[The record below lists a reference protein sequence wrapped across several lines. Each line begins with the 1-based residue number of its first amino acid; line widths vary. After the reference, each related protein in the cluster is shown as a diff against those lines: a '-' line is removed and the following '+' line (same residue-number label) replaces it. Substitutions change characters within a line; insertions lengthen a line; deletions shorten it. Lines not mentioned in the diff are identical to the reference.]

1 MKYVVNYL
9 LDSGGFNMSYDISK
23 MNMDSLQEYFAL
35 QYYKVYHRFPKAK
48 HLENN
53 RAILLYKIRNLKE
66 RT

>member
-1 MKYVVNYL
+1 
-9 LDSGGFNMSYDISK
+9 MSYDISK

-53 RAILLYKIRNLKE
+53 RAILLYKIKNLKE
-66 RT
+66 RS